1 MSDDLSDLLSHISG
15 QSVNK
20 QVQELAMIL
29 TRTLEI
35 VINAVDMLEQNLNNL
50 SNSVNQRISM
60 LEQRVNRIAGGTV
73 TPQAV
78 KPTVQSPPAPG
89 RKPVIREE
97 PVEEEALPPEEP
109 VYTPP
114 PAPQQ
119 ARAAYSTQPAAY
131 AAPAGAPQ
139 TQEPQPPPKP
149 INPINIRQA
158 LNTELKQLFT
168 KMRSQTE

>member
-50 SNSVNQRISM
+50 SSSINQRLSM
-60 LEQRVNRIAGGTV
+60 LEQRVNRIAGGGV

-78 KPTVQSPPAPG
+78 KPVVQSAPAPS

-97 PVEEEALPPEEP
+97 PVEEESLPPEEP

-114 PAPQQ
+114 QVSQQ
-119 ARAAYSTQPAAY
+119 ARAAYPTQPAAY
-131 AAPAGAPQ
+131 AAPAVAPQ
-139 TQEPQPPPKP
+139 TQEPQPPRP